1 MTGTALPSDTE
12 GPFIPP
18 RFTERQ
24 LWPRHWASPG
34 ATEEDSQPH
43 LGSHSL
49 SDLRGYMD
57 LAFFL
62 DKPRFPLLYSPY
74 GFSQFLGSFS
84 ETICNYFYY
93 LRVRSWVVL
102 PDSILKLKLQVSRDL
117 VCFVH

>member
-34 ATEEDSQPH
+34 ATEEESQPH

-62 DKPRFPLLYSPY
+62 DKPRFPLLYSSY
-74 GFSQFLGSFS
+74 GVSQFLVRFLRQFVIIFI
-84 ETICNYFYY
+84 TY
-93 LRVRSWVVL
+93 LFALGWYSL
-102 PDSILKLKLQVSRDL
+102 TPS
-117 VCFVH
+117 